1 FDDTIIANAAGNTV
15 SGLGGNDF
23 IQGRGRSDILI
34 GGKGD
39 DEVFG
44 RNGDDL
50 LVWNNGDGSDLLDG
64 GNGDDRVQIN
74 FNTDLVNDD
83 LQNDDVATFEDGP
96 NGVEFA
102 RTEVNGQSQFGLFQL
117 DIRDTETVETNF
129 GGGDDTAVLIGS
141 VLEESRLELD
151 GGDGFDVLDLSQLD
165 EGVEVD
171 VENGTV
177 GNLSFKNFE
186 KIIGT
191 DFDDIILADD
201 AVEDV
206 EGGDGIDTVDFSDVS
221 EGLTIRQPAEIELAA
236 ELAVTAAAAEPER
249 RVVVIDNVENIVGT
263 EFADSIV
270 ADASSNTISGL
281 GGNDFIQGRGRS
293 DTLIGGKG
301 DDEVFGGNGDDL
313 LVWNNG
319 DGSDLLDGGNGTD
332 RVQVNFNTDLVN
344 DDLQNDDTA
353 RIEDSAEGVA
363 FARTELNGQT
373 ERGLFQLDIRNSEVL
388 ETNFGGGD
396 DTAEIAG
403 DILPPVVAVV
413 IEEIEAVA
421 ALEPIALIPEGSFA
435 LELDGGAGT
444 DTLDFSDLA
453 NGVFVD
459 LEEDRANGAT
469 VVNFENVVGTD
480 FNDVIT
486 GDDGDNT
493 IFVSL
498 GNDALDGGDGSDT
511 VDFSKLDEGI
521 EFSLEDQVSGES
533 EEILAIEIEAAGPV
547 GGTTFENFE
556 NVTGTDF
563 NDVITGDDGDNVIR
577 GGKGNDI
584 LESGE
589 GADTFLFF
597 EGDTGTDVLVD
608 FEVGVDTLQFATTQD
623 LDPQGLLG
631 LLEQAGDDVELA
643 FGGRTIVIE
652 NSEVSDFSADD
663 FSVIE
668 I

>member
-1 FDDTIIANAAGNTV
+1 MEGRGGNDNL
-15 SGLGGNDF
+15 SGLGGDDTLS
-23 IQGRGRSDILI
+23 GEGGDDTLI
-34 GGKGD
+34 GNLGD
-39 DEVFG
+39 DRMLG
-44 RNGDDL
+44 GAGDDL
-50 LVWNNGDGSDLLDG
+50 MVWNNGDGSDLFDG
-64 GNGDDRVQIN
+64 GAD
-74 FNTDLVNDD
+74 
-83 LQNDDVATFEDGP
+83 
-96 NGVEFA
+96 
-102 RTEVNGQSQFGLFQL
+102 
-117 DIRDTETVETNF
+117 
-129 GGGDDTAVLIGS
+129 DDT
-141 VLEESRLELD
+141 
-151 GGDGFDVLDLSQLD
+151 
-165 EGVEVD
+165 
-171 VENGTV
+171 
-177 GNLSFKNFE
+177 
-186 KIIGT
+186 
-191 DFDDIILADD
+191 
-201 AVEDV
+201 
-206 EGGDGIDTVDFSDVS
+206 
-221 EGLTIRQPAEIELAA
+221 
-236 ELAVTAAAAEPER
+236 
-249 RVVVIDNVENIVGT
+249 
-263 EFADSIV
+263 
-270 ADASSNTISGL
+270 
-281 GGNDFIQGRGRS
+281 
-293 DTLIGGKG
+293 
-301 DDEVFGGNGDDL
+301 
-313 LVWNNG
+313 
-319 DGSDLLDGGNGTD
+319 
-332 RVQVNFNTDLVN
+332 VQVNFNTDLVN

-421 ALEPIALIPEGSFA
+421 ALEPLEPVALIPEGSFA

-444 DTLDFSDLA
+444 DTLDLSDLA
-453 NGVFVD
+453 NDVFVD

-511 VDFSKLDEGI
+511 VDFSKLDEAI

-663 FSVIE
+663 FSVIG